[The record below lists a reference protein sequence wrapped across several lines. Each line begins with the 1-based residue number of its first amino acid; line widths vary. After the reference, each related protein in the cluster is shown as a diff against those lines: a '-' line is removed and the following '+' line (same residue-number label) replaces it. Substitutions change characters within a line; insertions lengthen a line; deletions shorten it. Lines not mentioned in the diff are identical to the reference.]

1 MVYDLIIL
9 YIDIFFKV
17 KYDKICMFILNV
29 EIYFGKK
36 YDILKIDVS
45 FFMCVFG

>member
-1 MVYDLIIL
+1 MV
-9 YIDIFFKV
+9 
-17 KYDKICMFILNV
+17 ILNV